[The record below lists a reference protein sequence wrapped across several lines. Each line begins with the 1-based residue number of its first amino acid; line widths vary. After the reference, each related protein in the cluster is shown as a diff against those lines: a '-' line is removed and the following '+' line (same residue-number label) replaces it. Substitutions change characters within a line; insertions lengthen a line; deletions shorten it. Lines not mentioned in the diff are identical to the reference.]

1 MDARVESLKNR
12 IEFCRKLLRQ
22 GVPALD
28 AERLARTIME
38 LELELESDRARLQ
51 PQR

>member
-1 MDARVESLKNR
+1 MDPHAEMLKNR

-22 GVPALD
+22 GVPAQD
-28 AERLARTIME
+28 ADRLTRTIME
-38 LELELESDRARLQ
+38 LELELEVHCRR